1 MNLYSF
7 VLHGSSSIMIIAM
20 GFLSLKKQWNPKAGT
35 IARFGELSTES
46 QTYERS
52 ISRLNH
58 LSDESRHLTQFSVID
73 KAAGATT
80 LTDEQFAHVWD
91 VLDWVVDEIEKKN
104 TTSNINDF
112 ILYVRTHFG
121 SNVVNFT
128 AGKMVNGND
137 LWAPDFVNWE
147 DQDGNAFTYWFAD
160 TEFKN
165 QYQGGEVQVLG
176 LMGNTSTWFLSK
188 NKVTSELEK
197 VTQTTIIQSITQTC
211 IREDG
216 TFANYTSLAPIVV
229 RWYEKD
235 NTDYYL
241 DVEWTVAVY
250 GNAKN
255 NPEDIKAA
263 IRNYL
268 LTNPSYTEADWMGVF
283 PEIFNPTEFTL
294 IPMWAHY
301 AVKPSE
307 ETAIYQPM
315 LRLRD
320 ASTLAD
326 TVTVD
331 YGIEHIEEHIEVLP
345 NIKDSITLLSVSNP
359 NNLLNAFSLS
369 VKYPKYFLVASG
381 SADYTRL
388 NETAEEF
395 TELLHTMLFYAKTV
409 TSSSVLPTGLFRV
422 YRHGRLFIVGKH
434 GENTFMMLSRIGYLD
449 NLGSINP

>member
-1 MNLYSF
+1 
-7 VLHGSSSIMIIAM
+7 MITAM
-20 GFLSLKKQWNPKAGT
+20 GFLSLKKHWNPQVGT

-52 ISRLNH
+52 IARLNH
-58 LSDESRHLTQFSVID
+58 VSNDSRFLTQFSVLD
-73 KAAGATT
+73 SATGTTT
-80 LTDEQFAHVWD
+80 LTDEQFTHVW
-91 VLDWVVDEIEKKN
+91 VILDWVVDEVEKKN
-104 TTSNINDF
+104 TTSNTDDF
-112 ILYVRTHFG
+112 IIHARNHFG
-121 SNVVNFT
+121 SAVVDLT
-128 AGKMVNGND
+128 VGKMVSNGD
-137 LWAPDFVNWE
+137 LWSPDFIKWQDV
-147 DQDGNAFTYWFAD
+147 DGNSYTYWLAD

-188 NKVTSELEK
+188 TKVESELAK
-197 VTQTTIIQSITQTC
+197 VTQTSIIQTITQNC

-216 TFANYTSLAPIVV
+216 TYANYTSLAPIVV
-229 RWYEKD
+229 RWYEKN
-235 NTDYYL
+235 NTENYL

-250 GNAKN
+250 GEAKN

-263 IRNYL
+263 IRVYL

-294 IPMWAHY
+294 IPMWSHY

-307 ETAIYQPM
+307 ETAIYQPI
-315 LRLRD
+315 LKLKD
-320 ASTLAD
+320 TSKLAD

-331 YGIEHIEEHIEVLP
+331 YGLSHIKDHIEALP
-345 NIKDSITLLSVSNP
+345 NIKDSITLLSIANP

-369 VKYPKYFLVASG
+369 VMYPKYFLVDSG

-388 NETAEEF
+388 NESAEEF
-395 TELLHTMLFYAKTV
+395 IELLHTMLFYAKTV
-409 TSSSVLPTGLFRV
+409 TSSSSLPTGLFRV

-434 GENTFMMLSRIGYLD
+434 GECTFMMLSRIGYLEHF
-449 NLGSINP
+449 GSINA